1 MGKRPNPGQFRI
13 GFVLFALA
21 LTALTASGCARQD
34 SNADEQRRGSL
45 YGGVTGGWSATV
57 DVQYYVRKSELG
69 LQGDRACLRE
79 WEGRWIGRIFP
90 ARQHAGN
97 RQAG

>member
-1 MGKRPNPGQFRI
+1 MGKRLNPGQFRI

-45 YGGVTGGWSATV
+45 YGGVTGDGADRET
-57 DVQYYVRKSELG
+57 YNITYVNPNL
-69 LQGDRACLRE
+69 ACK
-79 WEGRWIGRIFP
+79 GTG
-90 ARQHAGN
+90 HA
-97 RQAG
+97 

>member
-1 MGKRPNPGQFRI
+1 MGKRLNPGQFRI

-45 YGGVTGGWSATV
+45 YGGVTGGWS
-57 DVQYYVRKSELG
+57 R
-69 LQGDRACLRE
+69 
-79 WEGRWIGRIFP
+79 P
-90 ARQHAGN
+90 
-97 RQAG
+97 